1 MAIFGSYLDKK
12 RSLAGESLS
21 IVLLDTC
28 VALMAGLIVIPSCFA
43 FGVEP
48 DAGPGLV
55 FITLPNIF
63 TQMAGGRI
71 WGSLFFLFLFCAA
84 LSTIVG
90 VFENIV
96 SFWMDLFG
104 WKRTKAVGINILL
117 ITVLSIPCILGFSVW
132 SGFQPLGAGT
142 NIMDLEDFIVSN
154 NILPLGSV
162 VYLLFCT
169 HKNGWGWKNLH
180 SGSKQRRR
188 LKVSGKSSLLY
199 DTYPAVGRSRD
210 LSERLLRHVPPA
222 GNDYF
227 CDLDA
232 DRTGLSWIYRIY
244 FQQPEKTEKI
254 IKKLV
259 SAGTFSHCR
268 YQYFFVFYLFSKRRS
283 ARIHIACTMIAA

>member
-1 MAIFGSYLDKK
+1 MYSSRCRTFFSH
-12 RSLAGESLS
+12 RWPE
-21 IVLLDTC
+21 
-28 VALMAGLIVIPSCFA
+28 
-43 FGVEP
+43 
-48 DAGPGLV
+48 
-55 FITLPNIF
+55 
-63 TQMAGGRI
+63 GRI
-71 WGSLFFLFLFCAA
+71 WGSLFFLFFLFCAA

-169 HKNGWGWKNLH
+169 HKNGWGWKNFIQEAN
-180 SGSKQRRR
+180 SGDG
-188 LKVSGKSSLLY
+188 LKFPAKVRFYMTHILPWVVVVIYLKGYY
-199 DTYPAVGRSRD
+199 DMFRPQGTTI
-210 LSERLLRHVPPA
+210 
-222 GNDYF
+222 F

-244 FQQPEKTEKI
+244 FQQPEKNRKNHKNWYRQVLFHTADT
-254 IKKLV
+254 
-259 SAGTFSHCR
+259 ST
-268 YQYFFVFYLFSKRRS
+268 FVFYLFSKGGLPEY
-283 ARIHIACTMIAA
+283 TLPVQ